1 MNLLELAQVL
11 ATTPDHP
18 PRRSRVL
25 YLVDDG
31 DGPEP
36 AGFADT
42 VGDVTTV
49 LDQLDTEGADGLAVQ
64 VRVTVGG
71 EQDDARPAAVVAT
84 RAGGFAASV
93 AESTGGTTESL
104 DRAPRPADSAALQ
117 ACWRLVVHALA
128 ALDRADAIPEPPD
141 DPHPGAYLM
150 AAWLAGVVEEA
161 KVDARAFD
169 RVEGLPTEAALVDAL
184 GLPAALH
191 GWDAVHEAATVRAP
205 AAAGR
210 LGRNGVAWEAHTIL
224 GDPGRHLGA
233 LADAGRVDLA
243 DAIFAE
249 LTARG
254 WARPIDEATA

>member
-36 AGFADT
+36 AGFADA
-42 VGDVTTV
+42 VGDVATV

-64 VRVTVGG
+64 VRVLVDGP
-71 EQDDARPAAVVAT
+71 EEDARPAAVVAT
-84 RAGGFAASV
+84 RDGAFAVAVGGAGDGA
-93 AESTGGTTESL
+93 TQTL
-104 DRAPRPADSAALQ
+104 DRAPRPGDPDALQ
-117 ACWRLVVHALA
+117 ACWRLVVHTLA
-128 ALDRADAIPEPPD
+128 ALDRSDAIPEPPD

-150 AAWLAGVVEEA
+150 AAWLAGVVEDA
-161 KVDARAFD
+161 KVDASTLD
-169 RVEGLPTEAALVDAL
+169 RIEGLPTEAGLVDAI
-184 GLPAALH
+184 GLPAGLD

-205 AAAGR
+205 VAAGR
-210 LGRNGVAWEAHTIL
+210 LGRNGVAWEAHAIL
-224 GDPGRHLGA
+224 GEPGRHLGA
-233 LADAGRVDLA
+233 LADAGRVELA

-254 WARPIDEATA
+254 WARPIDDGTA